1 MAQFEEK
8 SEAAVH
14 QEITKQRENTNDLQI
29 TETLQKEE
37 LSEEN
42 EPNSDAFAITKRFKH
57 NQNPIPSQQ
66 KELGKTSQQ
75 RQQESPKKQELV
87 GVTDKK
93 VETKRILYF
102 LGLCFGV
109 AWISEIFAIIPM
121 YRSGEV
127 ELVKE
132 AAKMI
137 SQMMLTPALATLMI
151 RLITREGLA
160 KSGFQFNFFEHRFL
174 FLFGWFGTT
183 ILTILGAVVY
193 FLIFP
198 DNFDPNMTNFIA
210 SYNQGAADAGTSID
224 AVNVVA
230 AYKTDLLIKFF
241 TAAVFDGI
249 NSFGVEWGF
258 RAYLL
263 PKLYRKFGTI
273 PAILL
278 SGFASGLW
286 YAPLVAIGY
295 YYGEGN
301 VGFPVVNIIAMCI
314 FGMVT
319 GIIYSFLS
327 LRTGSIFPAVFAHSA
342 VNVLMPQVA
351 LFTFDGGNFFV
362 GPSPTGI
369 LSGLPFIVVAVICL
383 VHLQKYPL
391 KENEERNPKR

>member
-1 MAQFEEK
+1 MEMTKLEKKPDTVLQEETDLEVK
-8 SEAAVH
+8 NTSDQQMSDSLE
-14 QEITKQRENTNDLQI
+14 EIEQP
-29 TETLQKEE
+29 EE
-37 LSEEN
+37 SKAD
-42 EPNSDAFAITKRFKH
+42 SDAFDITKKFKH
-57 NQNPIPSQQ
+57 NQTSPKRQEVGRESQQ
-66 KELGKTSQQ
+66 QGREIPKRRELI
-75 RQQESPKKQELV
+75 

-93 VETKRILYF
+93 VETKRLVYF
-102 LGLCFGV
+102 LALCFGIT
-109 AWISEIFAIIPM
+109 WISEIFAIIPM

-127 ELVKE
+127 ELVTE

-137 SQMMLTPALATLMI
+137 SQMMLTPALAALVVRLM
-151 RLITREGLA
+151 TREGLV

-183 ILTILGAVVY
+183 ILTVLGAAIY
-193 FLIFP
+193 FLIFR

-210 SYNQGAADAGTSID
+210 TYSQGAENAGTQID
-224 AVNVVA
+224 AVNIVA

-241 TAAVFDGI
+241 TAAVLDCI

-263 PKLYRKFGTI
+263 PKLYRKFGVI
-273 PAILL
+273 PAVLL

-286 YAPLVAIGY
+286 YAPLVAVGL

-319 GIIYSFLS
+319 GVIYSFLS

-342 VNVLMPQVA
+342 INILMSQAV
-351 LFTFDGGNFFV
+351 LFTHDGGNFFV

-369 LSGLPFIVVAVICL
+369 LSGFPFIIVAALCL
-383 VHLQKYPL
+383 VHLYKNPIQPS
-391 KENEERNPKR
+391 EEKKS